1 MADIPVTPSLNTQLA
16 NAVAAVAAT
25 QDYLMRMRELTAHAQ
40 RNETDAL
47 NKANEAQRNFDALVT
62 MVKKSAVRDTDWSDR
77 GKGASK

>member
-1 MADIPVTPSLNTQLA
+1 MADIPVTQSLNTQLA

-47 NKANEAQRNFDALVT
+47 NKANEAQRNFDALVA
-62 MVKKSAVRDTDWSDR
+62 MVKKSAARDTDWSDR